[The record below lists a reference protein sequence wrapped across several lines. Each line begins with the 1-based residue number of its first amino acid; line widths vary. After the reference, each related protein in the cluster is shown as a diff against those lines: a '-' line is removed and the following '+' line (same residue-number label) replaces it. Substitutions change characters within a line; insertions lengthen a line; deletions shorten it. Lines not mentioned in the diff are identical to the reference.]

1 MTTIELIADGCARNL
16 EMLKMLVG
24 DFSEADMMVRP
35 CAGANHAMWQ
45 LGHLISSEAQMVGAC
60 GGKAAELPAGLGE
73 KFTKETSKI
82 DDAKAFGTKAQL
94 LELFGK
100 VRAATVSWVKSLKEA
115 DLNKPAPE
123 QMRAFFPTV
132 GHLVLLLPGHLDMH
146 AGQVQ
151 VIRRKLGKP
160 VLF

>member
-35 CAGANHAMWQ
+35 CPGANHAMWQ

-60 GGKAAELPAGLGE
+60 GGKTAGV
-73 KFTKETSKI
+73 
-82 DDAKAFGTKAQL
+82 DDPKAFGTKAEL

-100 VRAATVSWVKSLKEA
+100 VRAATVKWVRSLSEA

-132 GHLVLLLPGHLDMH
+132 GHLVLLMPGHLDMH
-146 AGQVQ
+146 AGQWQ